1 MWSSAAVILVL
12 VTLSASGAR
21 AQSSLP
27 DASRTPGA
35 INLAVMQKTI
45 GETICVRRWTHMV
58 RPPVGYTVE
67 LKRQQIAAF
76 GYRDRRLSHY
86 EEDHLIPLGLGGA
99 PSDPRN
105 LWPEPRTPPDGWGAD
120 RKDELELALNQL
132 ACSGVCRWQRPSGRL
147 RQIGSPPISAMLDRV
162 ARPTFRTRAHGEG
175 SSSPNRLV
183 FRAAERSSREGE
195 RRPGWP
201 PWHGPP
207 RERRGSRARVLR
219 PPPALSHPKAAIS
232 ASAAWRPTVAGPAT
246 VGS

>member
-1 MWSSAAVILVL
+1 MPRPPHAGAKDIRFADAEGTIAPAMTEHAAMPLGAAAILLLAILLL

-27 DASRTPGA
+27 DASTTPGA
-35 INLAVMQKTI
+35 INPAVPQKTI
-45 GETICVRRWTHMV
+45 GETICVRGWTHMV
-58 RPPVGYTVE
+58 RPPVGYTEE

-132 ACSGVCRWQRPSGRL
+132 VCSGRL
-147 RQIGSPPISAMLDRV
+147 ALPEAQRAIATNWIATYLRYVGPRRSPDVPH
-162 ARPTFRTRAHGEG
+162 PGTR
-175 SSSPNRLV
+175 
-183 FRAAERSSREGE
+183 
-195 RRPGWP
+195 
-201 PWHGPP
+201 
-207 RERRGSRARVLR
+207 
-219 PPPALSHPKAAIS
+219 
-232 ASAAWRPTVAGPAT
+232 
-246 VGS
+246 